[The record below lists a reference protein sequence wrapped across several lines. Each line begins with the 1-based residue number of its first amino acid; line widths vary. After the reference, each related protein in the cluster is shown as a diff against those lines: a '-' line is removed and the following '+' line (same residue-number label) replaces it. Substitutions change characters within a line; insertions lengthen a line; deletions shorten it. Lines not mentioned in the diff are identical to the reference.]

1 MDRKYD
7 VITLGEILLRLSTPI
22 NGRLAQGDTLMKHLG
37 GAELNIAS
45 EIGQLGLKTAI
56 ISKIPNNL
64 LAAFIKNQLNASRVS
79 ENYLI
84 EDHSDDSRVGIYYYE
99 YGSYPRKPRVVY
111 DRKHSSI
118 NNIDIKDVPA
128 TMFYNTRL
136 FHTSGITLGLG
147 GNAQKFAIECIR
159 KFKENGTLISF
170 DVNYRANLW
179 SGEEARKCIESILP
193 YVDIFFCSADTAR
206 LTFGKTG
213 TIEEIQKSFCEEY
226 PISVV
231 ASTERTVI
239 TPKKH
244 DFTSIIYSAKED
256 RYYSESP
263 YNSIDVVDR
272 IGSGDAYVS
281 GALYGYLRHHDCQ
294 KMLEYGNAMAAIKH
308 SVIGDMVFTDLEEI
322 DGIIAQHKD
331 TSGFQLVFIIFIK
344 FRVQG
349 LMQLPT
355 ALMIAVLIINRPFRG
370 NSKKKIFRRLIID
383 KGMLSALLCH
393 HVSSDQHGIYLRIAK
408 RLYELFAPLSL

>member
-45 EIGQLGLKTAI
+45 EIGQLGLKTAM

-64 LAAFIKNQLNASRVS
+64 LAAFIKNQMNASRVS

-84 EDHSDDSRVGIYYYE
+84 SDTADDSRIGVYYYE

-118 NNIDIKDVPA
+118 NNIDIKDVPE

-159 KFKENGTLISF
+159 KFKEQGTLISF

-179 SGEEARKCIESILP
+179 TGEEARACIEQILP
-193 YVDIFFCSADTAR
+193 YVDIFFCSEDTAR

-244 DFTSIIYSAKED
+244 NFTSIIYSAKNTV
-256 RYYSESP
+256 SKPKSTNP
-263 YNSIDVVDR
+263 KKVKAAKKAISVTWKK
-272 IGSGDAYVS
+272 VS
-281 GALYGYLRHHDCQ
+281 GVKGYQIQVATDKKFKKNKKTVTIKKQ
-294 KMLEYGNAMAAIKH
+294 KTTKTTVKKLKA
-308 SVIGDMVFTDLEEI
+308 
-322 DGIIAQHKD
+322 
-331 TSGFQLVFIIFIK
+331 
-344 FRVQG
+344 
-349 LMQLPT
+349 
-355 ALMIAVLIINRPFRG
+355 
-370 NSKKKIFRRLIID
+370 KKKYYVRIRTYKIVNG
-383 KGMLSALLCH
+383 KK
-393 HVSSDQHGIYLRIAK
+393 VYSSWSK
-408 RLYELFAPLSL
+408 VKSVKTK

>member
-45 EIGQLGLKTAI
+45 EIGQLGLKTAM

-64 LAAFIKNQLNASRVS
+64 LAAFIKNQMNASRVS

-84 EDHSDDSRVGIYYYE
+84 SDTADDSRIGVYYYE

-118 NNIDIKDVPA
+118 NNIDIKDVPE

-159 KFKENGTLISF
+159 KFKEQGTLISF

-179 SGEEARKCIESILP
+179 TGEEARACIEQILCR
-193 YVDIFFCSADTAR
+193 YLLLLR
-206 LTFGKTG
+206 R
-213 TIEEIQKSFCEEY
+213 Y
-226 PISVV
+226 
-231 ASTERTVI
+231 RT
-239 TPKKH
+239 PDFRQNRH
-244 DFTSIIYSAKED
+244 D
-256 RYYSESP
+256 
-263 YNSIDVVDR
+263 
-272 IGSGDAYVS
+272 
-281 GALYGYLRHHDCQ
+281 
-294 KMLEYGNAMAAIKH
+294 
-308 SVIGDMVFTDLEEI
+308 
-322 DGIIAQHKD
+322 
-331 TSGFQLVFIIFIK
+331 
-344 FRVQG
+344 
-349 LMQLPT
+349 
-355 ALMIAVLIINRPFRG
+355 RG
-370 NSKKKIFRRLIID
+370 NPEVFLRGISYLCGCLHRAHGHHSKETQFYFHYLFCKK
-383 KGMLSALLCH
+383 
-393 HVSSDQHGIYLRIAK
+393 
-408 RLYELFAPLSL
+408 

>member
-1 MDRKYD
+1 MSRKYD
-7 VITLGEILLRLSTPI
+7 IITLGEILLRLSTPI
-22 NGRLAQGDTLMKHLG
+22 NGRLAQGDTFLRHLG

-45 EIGQLGLKTAI
+45 EIGQLGLKTAM
-56 ISKIPNNL
+56 ISKIPDNL
-64 LAAFIKNQLNASRVS
+64 LTSFIKNQMNASRVS

-84 EDHSDDSRVGIYYYE
+84 FDTADDSRLGIYYYE

-118 NNIDIKDVPA
+118 NNIDMKDVPE

-159 KFKENGTLISF
+159 KFKEQGTLISF

-179 SGEEARKCIESILP
+179 TGKEARTCIEQILP
-193 YVDIFFCSADTAR
+193 YVDIFFCSEDTAR

-244 DFTSIIYSAKED
+244 NFTSIIYSAKND
-256 RYYSESP
+256 SYYREEP
-263 YNSIDVVDR
+263 YNNIDVIDR

-281 GALYGYLRHHDCQ
+281 GVLYGYLKYKDCR
-294 KMLEYGNAMAAIKH
+294 KALEYGNALAAIKH
-308 SVIGDMVFTDLEEI
+308 SIIGDMAITDPDEI
-322 DGIIAQHKD
+322 DSIIAEHKN
-331 TSGFQLVFIIFIK
+331 TGHHSE
-344 FRVQG
+344 
-349 LMQLPT
+349 M
-355 ALMIAVLIINRPFRG
+355 NR
-370 NSKKKIFRRLIID
+370 
-383 KGMLSALLCH
+383 
-393 HVSSDQHGIYLRIAK
+393 
-408 RLYELFAPLSL
+408 

>member
-1 MDRKYD
+1 MLPRSD
-7 VITLGEILLRLSTPI
+7 SS
-22 NGRLAQGDTLMKHLG
+22 AC
-37 GAELNIAS
+37 
-45 EIGQLGLKTAI
+45 KTAI

-147 GNAQKFAIECIR
+147 GNAQKFAIECVR

-331 TSGFQLVFIIFIK
+331 TSGFQPE
-344 FRVQG
+344 
-349 LMQLPT
+349 M
-355 ALMIAVLIINRPFRG
+355 NR
-370 NSKKKIFRRLIID
+370 
-383 KGMLSALLCH
+383 
-393 HVSSDQHGIYLRIAK
+393 
-408 RLYELFAPLSL
+408 

>member
-45 EIGQLGLKTAI
+45 EIGQLGLKTAM

-64 LAAFIKNQLNASRVS
+64 LAAFIKNQMNASRVS

-84 EDHSDDSRVGIYYYE
+84 SDTADDSRIGVYYYE

-118 NNIDIKDVPA
+118 NNIDIKDVPE

-159 KFKENGTLISF
+159 KFKEQGTLISF

-179 SGEEARKCIESILP
+179 TGEEARACIEQILP
-193 YVDIFFCSADTAR
+193 YVDIFFCSEDTAR

-244 DFTSIIYSAKED
+244 NFTSIIYSAKND
-256 RYYSESP
+256 SYYREEP
-263 YNSIDVVDR
+263 YNNIDVGTGKIVSKQQDENAIWLTVGAAPEILR
-272 IGSGDAYVS
+272 YIVEKGSVAIDGVSLTIAYADEQVF
-281 GALYGYLRHHDCQ
+281 
-294 KMLEYGNAMAAIKH
+294 KV
-308 SVIGDMVFTDLEEI
+308 SVIPHTQEETTLVKKEIGDVVNLENDMIVKYVEKLMGQGKPKGGLTL
-322 DGIIAQHKD
+322 DFLVAN
-331 TSGFQLVFIIFIK
+331 GF
-344 FRVQG
+344 
-349 LMQLPT
+349 
-355 ALMIAVLIINRPFRG
+355 
-370 NSKKKIFRRLIID
+370 
-383 KGMLSALLCH
+383 
-393 HVSSDQHGIYLRIAK
+393 
-408 RLYELFAPLSL
+408 

>member
-45 EIGQLGLKTAI
+45 EIGQLGLKTAM

-64 LAAFIKNQLNASRVS
+64 LAAFIKNQMNASRVS

-84 EDHSDDSRVGIYYYE
+84 SDTADDSRIGVYYYE

-118 NNIDIKDVPA
+118 NNIDIKDVPE

-159 KFKENGTLISF
+159 KFKEQGTLISF

-179 SGEEARKCIESILP
+179 TGEEARACIEQILP
-193 YVDIFFCSADTAR
+193 YVDIFFCSEDTAR
-206 LTFGKTG
+206 LTFKKTG
-213 TIEEIQKSFCEEY
+213 TAREMMKSFTEEY
-226 PISVV
+226 PISIV
-231 ASTERTVI
+231 ASTQRIVHS
-239 TPKKH
+239 PKSH
-244 DFTSIIYSAKED
+244 TFGSIIYDARKD
-256 RYYSESP
+256 IYYEEEP
-263 YNSIDVVDR
+263 YRDIDVVDR
-272 IGSGDAYVS
+272 IGSGDAYIS
-281 GALYGYLRHHDCQ
+281 GALYGLLTSDFDCE
-294 KMLEYGNAMAAIKH
+294 KAVRYGNATSAVKNTIP
-308 SVIGDMVFTDLEEI
+308 GDLPSSDLEEI
-322 DGIIAQHKD
+322 ETIIKAHNQ
-331 TSGFQLVFIIFIK
+331 TGFQSEMA
-344 FRVQG
+344 R
-349 LMQLPT
+349 
-355 ALMIAVLIINRPFRG
+355 
-370 NSKKKIFRRLIID
+370 
-383 KGMLSALLCH
+383 
-393 HVSSDQHGIYLRIAK
+393 
-408 RLYELFAPLSL
+408 